1 MLKLFNHYVP
11 SNTVLQLLFDA
22 MLLFVAVVAVF
33 VLQEQVDVTLLIAV
47 IPSAFAF
54 AVTMMILNGALGLY
68 RVNFGADFR
77 ETVMR
82 VGMSIVLSIPVAY
95 GIFRVLPWGEV
106 AHEAAELNVI
116 GLFGLCGGRTWF
128 RGPACGSR
136 CVGQANHG
144 YRDGG
149 GCGCR

>member
-95 GIFRVLPWGEV
+95 G
-106 AHEAAELNVI
+106 
-116 GLFGLCGGRTWF
+116 
-128 RGPACGSR
+128 
-136 CVGQANHG
+136 
-144 YRDGG
+144 
-149 GCGCR
+149 